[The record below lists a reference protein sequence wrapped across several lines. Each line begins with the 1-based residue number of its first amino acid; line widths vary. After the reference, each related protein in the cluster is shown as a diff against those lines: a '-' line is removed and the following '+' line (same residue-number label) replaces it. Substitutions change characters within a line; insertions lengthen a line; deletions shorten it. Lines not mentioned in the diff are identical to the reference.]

1 MFLLVRLLT
10 AHRQSKLANIVYARE
25 LAKRHPNITAVS
37 IHPGV
42 VETALVTELGYLRK
56 KFVYVTNTLIG
67 ADPVVRPEQGCYN
80 QVWAAAAAKTSE
92 LVNGAM
98 YYPVGKMSNGDLDK
112 TAQDPKL
119 AAKLWDWT
127 NEELAKI

>member
-1 MFLLVRLLT
+1 M
-10 AHRQSKLANIVYARE
+10 
-25 LAKRHPNITAVS
+25 S

-56 KFVYVTNTLIG
+56 KFVYIANTLLG
-67 ADPVVRPEQGCYN
+67 ADPIVRPEQGCYN
-80 QVWAAAAAKTSE
+80 QVWAAAAAKKSK
-92 LVNGAM
+92 LVNGAV
-98 YYPVGKMSNGDLDK
+98 YYPVGKMSNSDLDK
-112 TAQDPKL
+112 VAQDPKL